1 MLYLLTALHIVV
13 GIAFVGY
20 FALQKKKTLLYLHV
34 GLGALGIGMGMLI
47 MMGLLVFWPLP

>member
-47 MMGLLVFWPLP
+47 LMGLLVFWPLP